1 MEEYDEQ
8 REKELVHQLRLIAGE
23 IGAMNNELD
32 GGSDSENYE
41 FQVHVGLAN
50 AIVEVLDYD
59 TDKVITWLFGYCLIR
74 LGVTNDDRIAA
85 LLDALKREV
94 EVQLDEAFDD
104 EDGTGQDGQKE

>member
-1 MEEYDEQ
+1 MEGYNEQ
-8 REKELVHQLRLIAGE
+8 RAKELIHQLRLIAGE
-23 IGAMNNELD
+23 IGAMDNELD
-32 GGSDSENYE
+32 GAGDAENYE

-59 TDKVITWLFGYCLIR
+59 TDKVITWLFGYCLIQ
-74 LGVTNDDRIAA
+74 LGVEPNDRIAA

-104 EDGTGQDGQKE
+104 EDND